1 MGWELRESGP
11 TSAERTVLMLPG
23 GLCSGEFYEDVMAEP
38 ALGSF
43 RLIAATVPGMGR
55 TPAPDDVTVENYAS
69 LGGKLA
75 ADLGCDVVVGHSMG
89 ANIALEMAAAGTF
102 TGPIVLLSPSYSAAD
117 EATSFR
123 VISGV
128 SGIPLIGPMLW
139 TLGMKGA
146 PGAFKKQFPPERRGA
161 LVADLKNND
170 SGYTRRAVRAYF
182 EYLRHHGEVAS
193 RLCTSGVKAWV
204 VRTVDDE
211 VAVQDDERKILQS
224 CPTVT
229 WVEEPEGSHMLLV
242 EHPDWIARAIT
253 EAIAAT

>member
-1 MGWELRESGP
+1 
-11 TSAERTVLMLPG
+11 MLPG

-38 ALGSF
+38 VLASF
-43 RLIAATVPGMGR
+43 RLIAATVPGMGC

-102 TGPIVLLSPSYSAAD
+102 TGPVVLLSPSYSAAD
-117 EATSFR
+117 ESKSFR
-123 VISGV
+123 AISRVG
-128 SGIPLIGPMLW
+128 GIPLIGPTLW
-139 TLGMKGA
+139 ALGMKGA
-146 PGAFKKQFPPERRGA
+146 PGAFKDQFPPARRTA

-170 SGYTRRAVRAYF
+170 AGYTRRAVRAYF
-182 EYLRHHGEVAS
+182 DYLRHHGEVAS
-193 RLCTSGVKAWV
+193 RLCQSGVKAWV

-211 VAVQDDERKILQS
+211 VAVENDERKILQS

-242 EHPDWIARAIT
+242 EHPDWVARTIT
-253 EAIAAT
+253 EAVAAA